1 MSLKHGLLGLLDY
14 GAMTGY
20 ELCKTFDD
28 SLAFFWQATTSQV
41 YRELAAMEGKGW
53 LSSQEVIQSGKP
65 NKKLY
70 RITDAGRSALDE
82 WLLEPGGP
90 RDMETRSSFLMRMF
104 FSHRAGTAESISR
117 LSRFREAALAALAS
131 LEESDAIDKYR
142 GQVIEGPSLY
152 WSLTADFGK
161 AYYRMCAYWA
171 ESSIAKIMEAAK

>member
-41 YRELAAMEGKGW
+41 YRELGTMEEKGW
-53 LSSQEVIQSGKP
+53 LSSREVIQSGKP

-70 RITDAGRSALDE
+70 SITEAGREALDQ
-82 WLLEPGGP
+82 WLLEPGGT
-90 RDMETRSSFLMRMF
+90 RDMETRSSFLMRVF
-104 FSHRAGTAESISR
+104 FSHRMGTAESIAR
-117 LSRFREAALAALAS
+117 LRAFRDGAQTALSS
-131 LEESDAIDKYR
+131 LEQNEAIDHYR
-142 GQVIEGPSLY
+142 DETREGPALY

-161 AYYRMCAYWA
+161 AYYKMCAEWA
-171 ESSIAKIMEAAK
+171 ESSIARIKEQES